1 VRVLPLKPDHKRI
14 AAYHRSLAEFEKL
27 GVKHESANGWN
38 WKKRRLKNGLSPETL
53 AEIES
58 AAKLL

>member
-1 VRVLPLKPDHKRI
+1 LKPDHKRI